1 MLLVL
6 IVPSYTCIFHNC
18 MSKPIFFLT
27 LKVNDA
33 RGVLCSG
40 WSPIDAKLVVVEWDG
55 VGEGRGFIYLFIYLF
70 FHSYITS
77 VLLFFFECF
86 ICFGF
91 IILAPN

>member
-70 FHSYITS
+70 ILS
-77 VLLFFFECF
+77 F
-86 ICFGF
+86 IHYFSSF
-91 IILAPN
+91 IFL

>member
-1 MLLVL
+1 M
-6 IVPSYTCIFHNC
+6 
-18 MSKPIFFLT
+18 
-27 LKVNDA
+27 
-33 RGVLCSG
+33 
-40 WSPIDAKLVVVEWDG
+40 VVEWDG

-77 VLLFFFECF
+77 VLLFFFEYF

>member
-1 MLLVL
+1 M
-6 IVPSYTCIFHNC
+6 
-18 MSKPIFFLT
+18 
-27 LKVNDA
+27 
-33 RGVLCSG
+33 
-40 WSPIDAKLVVVEWDG
+40 VVEWDG

>member
-1 MLLVL
+1 M
-6 IVPSYTCIFHNC
+6 
-18 MSKPIFFLT
+18 
-27 LKVNDA
+27 
-33 RGVLCSG
+33 
-40 WSPIDAKLVVVEWDG
+40 VVEWDG
-55 VGEGRGFIYLFIYLF
+55 VGEGRGFIYLFIYLFFHLF